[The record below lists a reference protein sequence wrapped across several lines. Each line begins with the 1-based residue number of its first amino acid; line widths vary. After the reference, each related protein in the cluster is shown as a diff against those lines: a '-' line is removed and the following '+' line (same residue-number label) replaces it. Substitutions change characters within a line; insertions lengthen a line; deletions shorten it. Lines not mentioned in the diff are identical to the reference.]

1 MSVEVIDKIKP
12 KNNADFPLV
21 DAADIEMPDGTRL
34 SDHDFLESS
43 ELPEAVNAAL
53 TKAKESGEFD
63 GKDGETGPAG
73 PQGPQGPQGIQG
85 VKGDP
90 GVNGKDG
97 QPGKDGQDG
106 QPGKDGKDG
115 SPGRDGADGKTPERG
130 VDYWTATDKQEIVDD
145 VLEQIEIPEGSGG
158 SAEVPVFDL
167 ASRGVPAVTL
177 PQGTSQVAGDMSDIV
192 TALSKG
198 SAIFKIPVSLNGME
212 ISISLTMQAFT
223 DGSGGYQCVSMVL
236 QDVMLMAVV
245 SVTSSGVLVMV
256 APAVTLLGLPFVT
269 GADNGKFMQVV
280 NGSWAAV
287 ALQDV
292 SEVGA

>member
-1 MSVEVIDKIKP
+1 MGKLYDLLELIIKKVNVTVRTYP
-12 KNNADFPLV
+12 QY
-21 DAADIEMPDGTRL
+21 L
-34 SDHDFLESS
+34 SDTEKLH
-43 ELPEAVNAAL
+43 ARNNIGIVG
-53 TKAKESGEFD
+53 TGKD
-63 GKDGETGPAG
+63 GKDG
-73 PQGPQGPQGIQG
+73 
-85 VKGDP
+85 K
-90 GVNGKDG
+90 
-97 QPGKDGQDG
+97 
-106 QPGKDGKDG
+106 PGKDGKDGYTPVKGVDYFDGVDGKDGKDGQDG
-115 SPGRDGADGKTPERG
+115 SPGRDGADGKTPVKGE
-130 VDYWTATDKQEIVDD
+130 DYWTATDKQEIVDD

>member
-43 ELPEAVNAAL
+43 ELPEAVNVAL
-53 TKAKESGEFD
+53 TQAKESGAF
-63 GKDGETGPAG
+63 
-73 PQGPQGPQGIQG
+73 
-85 VKGDP
+85 
-90 GVNGKDG
+90 
-97 QPGKDGQDG
+97 
-106 QPGKDGKDG
+106 
-115 SPGRDGADGKTPERG
+115 DGKTPVKGE
-130 VDYWTATDKQEIVDD
+130 DYWTATDKQEIVDD

-177 PQGTSQVAGDMSDIV
+177 PQGASQVAGDMSDIV

-198 SAIFKIPVSLNGME
+198 SAIFKIPVSLNGMT

-245 SVTSSGVLVMV
+245 SVTSSVVQVLV
-256 APAVTLLGLPFVT
+256 APAVTFLGLPFVT